1 MYIERFPFLRIFK
14 MKTLILLL
22 LLTTFSALAGN
33 VSLAPASA
41 TGGAVYKRTANALVI
56 DFPAYSRKLNNTH
69 PTINL
74 RLPSD
79 CSEYDGVDVDLCLSG
94 GLSSSLSIN
103 FRDNTGKQCYDV
115 RPISDR
121 IRTTLRFRFNP
132 ARKMDKK
139 QMKFLRIYLSRPAL
153 PAQFTIYS
161 IKLFSALD
169 EEKAKLVSAAATF
182 GLSEQL
188 KKISSREEFRK
199 FTDFLRKKQLD
210 KFIARSTLATHI
222 PDTGA
227 GFLSSLSRPL
237 PFSGLLDESPVLK
250 GELSLAGNE
259 TENIHIVTVS
269 KKAVKEISASITA
282 PSSAVSASIHP
293 VGAVKTSSSH
303 TPGAYTG
310 WHFDPILEYS
320 SKVTSLK
327 PYQLQLWV
335 VRIKTQS
342 PLPAPLQTEVRF
354 NIDGKKFSLPLK
366 IQTYNFTLP
375 ERKTL
380 KTATSVY
387 GSKLLGKNKLHFE
400 RWLLDNFH
408 INNFSIYSD
417 HGSYGIPVLPAV
429 ADYSDAVKRGLN
441 FIPLLYLKLPRQ
453 AHHTAQKIAPGKSK
467 QLWEKMSAA
476 SQARYPEEWK
486 KKYIE
491 ILKKRIPELKK
502 ANLWQYAACY
512 AFDEATPSEWPAIID
527 LVKALKKH
535 FPDLRIVSTITDH
548 SYGFQ
553 SGLHGI
559 IDEWIPP
566 VNQYNF
572 ERAEKARTLGRKVW
586 YYTTGLTVDG
596 TPLAAIRTQLGERA
610 IANKVDGW
618 LVWTVSRWYNNPLP
632 VSGTNPLT
640 PWNPESYP
648 GDNGGGSYFC
658 MGQDGTFLSTLRA
671 EAMRDGIEDYEYYTV
686 MMQLARR
693 RAADDPLRKAAEQ
706 LFKSFDRSGN
716 IAPVKL
722 LKNRVHA
729 AHLIE
734 RMKK

>member
-1 MYIERFPFLRIFK
+1 
-14 MKTLILLL
+14 MKTLFFLL
-22 LLTTFSALAGN
+22 LLTAFTAAAEN
-33 VSLAPASA
+33 VSLKPVSA
-41 TGGAVYKRTANALVI
+41 TGGARYKRTTNALVI

-69 PTINL
+69 PTVNL
-74 RLPSD
+74 QLPAD
-79 CSEYDGVDVDLCLSG
+79 CSEYDGVDVDLRLSG

-115 RPISDR
+115 RPIADR

-132 ARKMDKK
+132 ARKMDKT

-161 IKLFSALD
+161 ITLFSALN
-169 EEKAKLVSAAATF
+169 EEKEKISSAAVNLGF
-182 GLSEQL
+182 SEQL
-188 KKISSREEFRK
+188 KKISSREELKK
-199 FTDFLRKKQLD
+199 FTAFLRKKQLD
-210 KFIARSTLATHI
+210 KFIARSTAVTHI
-222 PDTGA
+222 PGTGA

-237 PFSGLLDESPVLK
+237 PFAGLLDKQPDLK
-250 GELSLAGNE
+250 GTLALAGNE

-269 KKAVKEISASITA
+269 KKAVKEISASITS
-282 PSSAVSASIHP
+282 PSSAVIASVHP
-293 VGAVKTSSSH
+293 VGAVKTTVSKA
-303 TPGAYTG
+303 PGVYSG
-310 WHFDPILEYS
+310 WHFDPILEYT

-335 VRIKTQS
+335 VRIKHIVPS
-342 PLPAPLQTEVRF
+342 PKPLHYKVSF
-354 NIDGKKFSLPLK
+354 NIDGQMLSLPL
-366 IQTYNFTLP
+366 QVNSYNFTLP
-375 ERKTL
+375 QRKAL

-387 GSKLLGKNKLHFE
+387 GSKLLGKNKPRFE
-400 RWLLDNFH
+400 KWLLNKFF
-408 INNFSIYSD
+408 INNFSIYSE
-417 HGSYGIPVLPAV
+417 HGSYGDPQLPSI

-512 AFDEATPSEWPAIID
+512 AFDEATPSEWAAIID

-596 TPLAAIRTQLGERA
+596 TPLAAIRTQLGESA

-671 EAMRDGIEDYEYYTV
+671 EAIRDGIEDYEYYTV